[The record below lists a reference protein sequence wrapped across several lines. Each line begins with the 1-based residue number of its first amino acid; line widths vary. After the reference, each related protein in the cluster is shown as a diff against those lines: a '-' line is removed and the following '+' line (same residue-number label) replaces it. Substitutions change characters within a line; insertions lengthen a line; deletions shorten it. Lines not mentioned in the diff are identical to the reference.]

1 MDTLIQTTLWKFA
14 EYKIVC
20 PEHQVSSVHVD
31 CNLLEW
37 FLDLWTVQHVDPKT
51 NSKKCIDKKKS
62 VKSCGT
68 SEVWKKK
75 KETYTKMKTITKIK

>member
-20 PEHQVSSVHVD
+20 PEHQVSSVHVE

-51 NSKKCIDKKKS
+51 NSKKCINKKKCQKKS
-62 VKSCGT
+62 VK
-68 SEVWKKK
+68 KKK
-75 KETYTKMKTITKIK
+75 TYTKMKIITKIK

>member
-20 PEHQVSSVHVD
+20 PEHQVSSVHVE

-51 NSKKCIDKKKS
+51 NSKKCINKKKVS
-62 VKSCGT
+62 NHVALLKC
-68 SEVWKKK
+68 EK
-75 KETYTKMKTITKIK
+75 KETYTKMKIITKIK